1 MRLHMRAFYGP
12 LLALLLLTLLP
23 AAVPVGRAASTVNQ
37 TPPNVTVTGRVLLS
51 DNMTPANNALV
62 WYAPLTSSGS
72 FDYDKQSVILT

>member
-51 DNMTPANNALV
+51 DT
-62 WYAPLTSSGS
+62 
-72 FDYDKQSVILT
+72 